1 MNIDN
6 LFHAFMTQGVLEEL
20 VNSFSAAA
28 DGICKKIMKI
38 CCFQIR
44 IGNKH
49 IYTYRE
55 SVDILLQ
62 AFMTQGVLEELVN
75 SFSAA
80 ADGICS

>member
-1 MNIDN
+1 
-6 LFHAFMTQGVLEEL
+6 
-20 VNSFSAAA
+20 
-28 DGICKKIMKI
+28 MKI
-38 CCFQIR
+38 CSFQSG

-49 IYTYRE
+49 VYTYRE

-80 ADGICS
+80 ADGI